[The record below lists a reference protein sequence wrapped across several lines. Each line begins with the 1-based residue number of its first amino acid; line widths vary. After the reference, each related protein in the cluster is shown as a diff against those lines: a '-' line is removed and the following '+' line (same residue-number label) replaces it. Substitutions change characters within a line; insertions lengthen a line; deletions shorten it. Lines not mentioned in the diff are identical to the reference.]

1 MDTPTN
7 ANIPDLPV
15 PVRVLI
21 AEDDPMIANVMERLL
36 QRQGISNKAVSNGRE
51 ALQYLQ
57 ANQVEVVITDI
68 LMPEMDGYELIPKLR
83 KTSPNIRILAMTGN
97 APQFAFDMHHM
108 AKMLG
113 ADRVIGK
120 PFELPD
126 LLKIVN
132 ELLAAPPRQDVLA
145 DRG

>member
-1 MDTPTN
+1 MDSPPDS
-7 ANIPDLPV
+7 NISGLPV
-15 PVRVLI
+15 AVRVLI
-21 AEDDPMIANVMERLL
+21 ADDDPMITNVMQRLL
-36 QRQGISNKAVSNGRE
+36 QRQGIASKAVSNGRE

-83 KTSPNIRILAMTGN
+83 KTAPNIRILAMTGN

-126 LLKIVN
+126 LLKVVN

>member
-36 QRQGISNKAVSNGRE
+36 QRQGISSKAVSNGRE